1 MDFKN
6 VFFYKFLTL
15 FLVKV
20 FENLLW
26 FKHINFIL
34 LEWIHHVYSVPLKL
48 ILMAYWNLSS
58 SKKK

>member
-26 FKHINFIL
+26 FKHINFTL
-34 LEWIHHVYSVPLKL
+34 LEWIYHVYSVPLKL

-58 SKKK
+58 KKK